1 MAIGDDLNE
10 DEQVERLQ
18 AWWRENWAWLLSGI
32 AIGILIIIG
41 YFYWTNRQAATAE
54 QAGLLY
60 RQLVA
65 ASDRNDFARMEALQ
79 GQLAADYGSTP
90 YADQGNLL
98 VARMYVET
106 GEYAKAATL
115 LRDVIDGAE
124 DTELRTIARLRLA
137 RVLIQDDKADE
148 ALALLQP
155 DDAGAFTGL
164 EQQVRGDAF
173 YAKGD
178 MEGARA
184 AYAAA
189 LAASP
194 ALGPQDREFVELKL
208 QDLGTQSAAVEPATG
223 QTAP

>member
-208 QDLGTQSAAVEPATG
+208 QDLGTQPAAVEPATE

>member
-115 LRDVIDGAE
+115 LRDVMDGAE

-208 QDLGTQSAAVEPATG
+208 QDLGTQPAAVEPATE